1 MSCSLRQRR
10 RIRETES
17 GHGSD
22 SMDRM
27 QLGLCRV
34 GSVVHREYT
43 LISALMRSRY
53 SRDSRGKFAGRWLAR
68 LAWAVTLFLLAGVVS
83 AQNTG
88 QTATRI
94 TIDQAVDL
102 ALAHNHSLQATRTQ
116 ILQNQAQEI
125 TANLRP
131 NPTLGVDWQFI
142 PIFSPDQFTL
152 DNADTIQQF
161 DIGLGYLFERGHKR
175 QRRLQAARDTTAVT
189 RSQVADAERTLA
201 FNVGQQ
207 FVSVLLAESTLQFAL
222 EDLKAFQ
229 QTVDISEAQLK
240 AGYIGEG
247 DYLKIKLQ
255 LLQFQT
261 DVSSARLAKVQ
272 ALVALREFLG
282 YNAVPADYDVVGDLG
297 YDTLKGNQDDF
308 AARALRERPDFRA
321 AELGIT
327 AAQSQIALARAN
339 AKVDVTGTFDFTHV
353 SAEYTGSLFA
363 NFALPIF
370 DRGQGEIARTTHA
383 LTQAQEL
390 EQSASDTVL
399 SDVSN
404 AYEAVR
410 SNEEVVQLY
419 TSGYLKQ
426 AQDSRDISEYAY
438 KRGANS
444 LLDFL
449 DAERSYRAVQL
460 AYRQAL
466 AAYMTAVEQ
475 LKQAVG
481 TRKLQ

>member
-1 MSCSLRQRR
+1 MRSRFF
-10 RIRETES
+10 RIVA
-17 GHGSD
+17 
-22 SMDRM
+22 
-27 QLGLCRV
+27 V
-34 GSVVHREYT
+34 GATIFLLLAEAAIGQNTT
-43 LISALMRSRY
+43 LISL
-53 SRDSRGKFAGRWLAR
+53 
-68 LAWAVTLFLLAGVVS
+68 
-83 AQNTG
+83 
-88 QTATRI
+88 
-94 TIDQAVDL
+94 DQAIDL
-102 ALAHNHSLQATRTQ
+102 ALAHNHSLKASRTQ
-116 ILQNQAQEI
+116 ILQNEAQEI

-131 NPTLGVDWQFI
+131 NPTFGFDSQFV
-142 PIFSPDQFTL
+142 PFFSPQDFSGENLNET
-152 DNADTIQQF
+152 QQF
-161 DIGLGYLFERGHKR
+161 DIGIGYLFERGHKR
-175 QRRLQAARDTTAVT
+175 QRRLQAARDATAVT
-189 RSQVADAERTLA
+189 RAQVADAERTLA

-438 KRGANS
+438 KRGAAS
-444 LLDFL
+444 LLDYL
-449 DAERSYRAVQL
+449 DAERSYRSVQL
-460 AYRQAL
+460 A
-466 AAYMTAVEQ
+466 
-475 LKQAVG
+475 
-481 TRKLQ
+481 